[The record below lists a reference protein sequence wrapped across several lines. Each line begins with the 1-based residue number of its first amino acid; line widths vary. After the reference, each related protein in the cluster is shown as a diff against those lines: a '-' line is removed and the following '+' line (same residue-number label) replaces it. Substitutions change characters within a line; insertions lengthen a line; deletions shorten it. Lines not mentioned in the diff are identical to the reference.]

1 VCIAT
6 TQSDSGG
13 KFSIWGGDCI
23 GHGKR
28 KSSYARVSDSAYPG
42 TAVLI
47 YKYKRIVGGNQDRQ
61 TDRSLT
67 VDSNLM

>member
-1 VCIAT
+1 MCVCVAT

-28 KSSYARVSDSAYPG
+28 KSSYARVSDSEYQVELFES
-42 TAVLI
+42 TNTNVLWVAI
-47 YKYKRIVGGNQDRQ
+47 KTER
-61 TDRSLT
+61 
-67 VDSNLM
+67 

>member
-1 VCIAT
+1 MCVAT

-28 KSSYARVSDSAYPG
+28 KSSCACVSDAEYPG
-42 TAVLI
+42 RAV
-47 YKYKRIVGGNQDRQ
+47 
-61 TDRSLT
+61 
-67 VDSNLM
+67 